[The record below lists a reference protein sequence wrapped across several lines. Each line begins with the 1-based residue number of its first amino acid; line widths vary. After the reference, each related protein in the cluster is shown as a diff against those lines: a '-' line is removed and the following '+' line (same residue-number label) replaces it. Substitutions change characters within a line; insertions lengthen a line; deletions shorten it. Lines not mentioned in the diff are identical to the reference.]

1 MSTYT
6 VGLVERILR
15 NFLDIRYTL
24 EGNVQQLH
32 DTAIVRNPVHA
43 STRERPLG
51 MSVNDPRGWP
61 FREARHAREPMNGKA
76 KARAKEELHC
86 AVLDVEEAFPFLAKD
101 DQELI
106 LKYHILQTHTLDEL
120 LIERGLSSRGAM
132 QRRILRAVERLR
144 REMERGPYE
153 SQ

>member
-15 NFLDIRYTL
+15 NLLDIRYTL

-32 DTAIVRNPVHA
+32 DTTVVRNPEKA

-51 MSVNDPRGWP
+51 MSENDPRSWP

-86 AVLDVEEAFPFLAKD
+86 AVLDVEAALPLLSED
-101 DQELI
+101 DQEL
-106 LKYHILQTHTLDEL
+106 LFKYHIFQTHTLDEL
-120 LIERGLSSRGAM
+120 VVERGLTSRGAM

-144 REMERGPYE
+144 REMEHGPYE
-153 SQ
+153 S